1 MNSNRYRYFCLS
13 AAFSVALL
21 FSLNLA
27 SEIQNVE
34 FEGRYLWVVRNT
46 LTSKK
51 NIDRM
56 LQFATLNRFNN
67 ILVQVRGRGDAY
79 YKSNIVPKS
88 HLVKDVN
95 FDPLSYL
102 IPKAKEKGINV
113 HAWINTY
120 LLWSSNKKPI
130 QLNHILHTNS
140 DWIDQNNREV
150 LNVDIEIQKKMMSN
164 KGYEGLYLSPNH
176 PKVNSYLLTI
186 IRELIENYEL
196 DGIHFDYIRYH
207 DSGYGKNPTAIAY
220 YRKYHG
226 FNALSSSVPSKSEI
240 SEWNDYKR
248 KSITD
253 LVRETRKLVDYLSPN
268 IELSAAVK
276 PNLYE
281 ARDRFFQ
288 EWDVWIAA
296 GYLDKAIVMN
306 YAVNL
311 KEFARNIDIIY
322 DNLPSKY
329 WKSIVMGIATYNQ
342 SPSKVINKIKYSK
355 VTRFKSVSFFSYN
368 VMDQNPRYFRSI
380 KKILFPQ
387 G

>member
-1 MNSNRYRYFCLS
+1 MNSNRYRYFCLR

-306 YAVNL
+306 YAPNL

>member
-1 MNSNRYRYFCLS
+1 LNSNRYRYFCLR

-150 LNVDIEIQKKMMSN
+150 LNVDIEIQKNMMSN

-306 YAVNL
+306 YAPNL

>member
-1 MNSNRYRYFCLS
+1 MNSNRYRYFCLR

-150 LNVDIEIQKKMMSN
+150 LNVDIEIQKNMMSN

-226 FNALSSSVPSKSEI
+226 FNALSSNVPSKSEI

-306 YAVNL
+306 YAPNL

>member
-1 MNSNRYRYFCLS
+1 LNSNRYRYFCLR

-21 FSLNLA
+21 FSLNFA

-306 YAVNL
+306 YAPNL

>member
-1 MNSNRYRYFCLS
+1 LNSNRYRYFCLR

-150 LNVDIEIQKKMMSN
+150 LNVDIEIQKNMMSN

-226 FNALSSSVPSKSEI
+226 FNALSSNVPSKSEI

-306 YAVNL
+306 YAPNL

>member
-1 MNSNRYRYFCLS
+1 MNLNRYRYFCLR
-13 AAFSVALL
+13 AAFSAALL
-21 FSLNLA
+21 FSLILA
-27 SEIQNVE
+27 SEIQNVQ

-88 HLVKDVN
+88 HLVKDAN

-130 QLNHILHTNS
+130 QLNHILHTNP

-164 KGYEGLYLSPNH
+164 NGYEGLYLSPNH

-186 IRELIENYEL
+186 IRELIENYEI

-220 YRKYHG
+220 YRKHHG
-226 FNALSSSVPSKSEI
+226 FNALSSNVLSKSEI

-253 LVRETRKLVDYLSPN
+253 LVRETRKLVDYLNPN

-306 YAVNL
+306 YAANL

-355 VTRFKSVSFFSYN
+355 VTRFKNVSFFSYN

-380 KKILFPQ
+380 KKILYPE

>member
-1 MNSNRYRYFCLS
+1 LNSNRYRYFCLR

-306 YAVNL
+306 YAPNL

>member
-1 MNSNRYRYFCLS
+1 MNSNRYRYFCLR

-21 FSLNLA
+21 FSLNIA

-150 LNVDIEIQKKMMSN
+150 LNVDIEIQKNMMSN

-306 YAVNL
+306 YAPNL

>member
-1 MNSNRYRYFCLS
+1 LNSNRYRYFCLR

-150 LNVDIEIQKKMMSN
+150 LNVDIEIQKNMMSN

-306 YAVNL
+306 YAPNL

-368 VMDQNPRYFRSI
+368 VMDQNPRYFISI
-380 KKILFPQ
+380 KKILYPK

>member
-1 MNSNRYRYFCLS
+1 MNSNRYRYFCLR

-150 LNVDIEIQKKMMSN
+150 LNVDIEIQKNMMSN

-226 FNALSSSVPSKSEI
+226 FNALSSNVPSKSEI

-306 YAVNL
+306 YAANL

-329 WKSIVMGIATYNQ
+329 WASIVMGIATYNQ

-380 KKILFPQ
+380 KKILYPQ

>member
-1 MNSNRYRYFCLS
+1 MNSNRYRYFCLR

-46 LTSKK
+46 LSSKK

-164 KGYEGLYLSPNH
+164 NGYEGLYLSPNH

-220 YRKYHG
+220 YRKHHG
-226 FNALSSSVPSKSEI
+226 LNALSSNVLSKSEI

-268 IELSAAVK
+268 VELSAAVK

-306 YAVNL
+306 YASNL

>member
-1 MNSNRYRYFCLS
+1 MNSNRYRYFCLR

-150 LNVDIEIQKKMMSN
+150 LNVDIEIQKNMMSN

-306 YAVNL
+306 YAPNL

>member
-1 MNSNRYRYFCLS
+1 MNSNRYRYFCLR

-27 SEIQNVE
+27 SEIQKVE

-207 DSGYGKNPTAIAY
+207 DSGYGKTPTAIAY

-306 YAVNL
+306 YAPNL